1 MRFGIACHS
10 GFGPKFAKESKKQQK
25 RPHETSWAA
34 AVKHLFHAAHN
45 CPSWQDA
52 PAPHSPPRRA
62 VMWGMKQILAAHRPK
77 TKKMS

>member
-34 AVKHLFHAAHN
+34 AVKHLFHAAQSSKEGGYVGHETN
-45 CPSWQDA
+45 TGCP
-52 PAPHSPPRRA
+52 H
-62 VMWGMKQILAAHRPK
+62 PK